1 MSRLCEVEKESTELD
16 DSVIQDFVHLKNDV
30 AAMRV
35 SLLSKKKEKKDLR
48 YFLSILASFSPWQ
61 QYSCYSLIIFK
72 WFRRVD
78 SVITLRIQRCV
89 TIVIIDSKQRLNLKY
104 KEDGEFFLLF
114 EDLF

>member
-1 MSRLCEVEKESTELD
+1 MATV
-16 DSVIQDFVHLKNDV
+16 
-30 AAMRV
+30 
-35 SLLSKKKEKKDLR
+35 LLLF
-48 YFLSILASFSPWQ
+48 YQFYNYQ
-61 QYSCYSLIIFK
+61 

-104 KEDGEFFLLF
+104 KEDGEFFLHF